1 MVSGGKGETFFFFSN
16 TGVRTDILMS
26 IQKKKGLSKFMEIT
40 TKYSTAINVAR
51 GTDRCGRNPDWFRDV
66 SFVVTGDNGVVLPE
80 QTVRI
85 VHFSYTA
92 GDHICVYA
100 KKAGDD
106 FSPTSARVTREHRIH
121 PDDYELMDLAVA
133 RYVHWELGV
142 SEDDCGASSSPADEF
157 VDKILAHS
165 GFVKDNVA
173 DMGNIIADALP
184 QTLEQLREAMEN
196 VAHVMVTNCGDFG
209 GGTASCSN
217 SVPTA
222 DKHTEDESQLHT
234 DPAKDVEPESGSG
247 QCPVFAVFGVDRV
260 NGELVRLTAWST
272 SVEFTASSFENFSGY
287 SRFRVV
293 AR

>member
-1 MVSGGKGETFFFFSN
+1 MK
-16 TGVRTDILMS
+16 
-26 IQKKKGLSKFMEIT
+26 IT
-40 TKYSTAINVAR
+40 TKYSNMIR
-51 GTDRCGRNPDWFRDV
+51 LLKSTDRLGRNPDWFRDA
-66 SFVVTGDNGVVLPE
+66 SFVVTGNNGVALPE

-85 VHFSYTA
+85 VHFSYTT
-92 GDHICVYA
+92 GDHICVYVQ
-100 KKAGDD
+100 KEDGG
-106 FSPTSARVTREHRIH
+106 FSPTSVGVTREHRIR

-142 SEDDCGASSSPADEF
+142 SEDDCGTSSSPADEF

-165 GFVKDNVA
+165 GFVKDTVA

-184 QTLEQLREAMEN
+184 QTRKQLQEAMEN
-196 VAHVMVTNCGDFG
+196 LARVMVTNCSDFG
-209 GGTASCSN
+209 GGTASCSDE
-217 SVPTA
+217 SPAA
-222 DKHTEDESQLHT
+222 DKYVLFDDVLAHMAGRLADDSGAGEDSEPGVDSDEDA
-234 DPAKDVEPESGSG
+234 DPAVEPESGSG
-247 QCPVFAVFGVDRV
+247 QRPVFAVFGVDRV

>member
-1 MVSGGKGETFFFFSN
+1 MK
-16 TGVRTDILMS
+16 
-26 IQKKKGLSKFMEIT
+26 IT
-40 TKYSTAINVAR
+40 TKYSTAINLLRSTAR
-51 GTDRCGRNPDWFRDV
+51 YGRNPDWFRDA

-92 GDHICVYA
+92 GDYICVYA
-100 KKAGDD
+100 EKAGGG
-106 FSPTSARVTREHRIH
+106 FSPTSVEVIREHRIR

-142 SEDDCGASSSPADEF
+142 SEDDCGTSSSPADEF

-165 GFVKDNVA
+165 GFVKDTVA

-184 QTLEQLREAMEN
+184 QTRKQLQEAMEN
-196 VAHVMVTNCGDFG
+196 LARVMVTNCGDFG
-209 GGTASCSN
+209 GGTASCSDE
-217 SVPTA
+217 SPAA
-222 DKHTEDESQLHT
+222 DKCVLLDDVLSDMMRRLAGDSGTNEDSEPGVDSDEDV
-234 DPAKDVEPESGSG
+234 DPVVEPESGSG
-247 QCPVFAVFGVDRV
+247 QRPVFAVFGVDRV
-260 NGELVRLTAWST
+260 NGELVRLTAWSAA
-272 SVEFTASSFENFSGY
+272 VEFTASSFEKFSGY